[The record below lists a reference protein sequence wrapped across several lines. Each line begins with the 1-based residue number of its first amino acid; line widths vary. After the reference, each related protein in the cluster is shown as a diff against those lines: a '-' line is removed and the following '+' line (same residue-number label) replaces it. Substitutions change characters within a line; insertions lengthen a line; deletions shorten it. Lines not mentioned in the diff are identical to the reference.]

1 MPVIGHGRDH
11 SVLLEPQGVET
22 GRCVFFI
29 WVDIAQKVSSPE
41 KVAAWVPSSLR
52 REGRVSRPS
61 LDLFSTWSSCSS
73 VSSPVPGD
81 EGGSVFVKQQRANRE
96 AGKGKGQG

>member
-1 MPVIGHGRDH
+1 MFYESPKVLETSIGGN
-11 SVLLEPQGVET
+11 GKM
-22 GRCVFFI
+22 CFFHLGGHC
-29 WVDIAQKVSSPE
+29 PE
-41 KVAAWVPSSLR
+41 GELTREVAAWVPSSLR
-52 REGRVSRPS
+52 REGWVSGPS